1 MRNLSESEGLSAEVV
16 SYREILTAIVKRFAR
31 LAGIPAAL
39 NVARKVP
46 RLTVDDDGNVLDYN
60 THDALG
66 TITLLIDQYEVLYGE
81 IARTLVRQAAQPLAT
96 ITDNKLLREVGLSDD
111 PTIPMR
117 VLLVDD
123 HVLFRE
129 ALVSLL
135 EAQPDLKVVGQADS
149 MHDAI
154 ALTGKVLPD
163 LVLMNI
169 TLPDGTGAEATRAI
183 LAERPET
190 KIVVL
195 TLYEEDDQ
203 LFEAIRAGA
212 IGYLS
217 KHVRAAELFKT
228 LQGVM
233 RGEAGI
239 SGTTAR
245 RILDEFA
252 RLSPPHSDE
261 AAPLTSR
268 EVEVLRE
275 LANGASNQAI
285 AERLVISENTVKNHV
300 RNILVK
306 LHFHSRREAANYARR
321 HGLSSIPPSICL
333 FLLTTYS
340 LLDGYF
346 LSA

>member
-1 MRNLSESEGLSAEVV
+1 MRSPTGSEDSSAERN
-16 SYREILTAIVKRFAR
+16 SFREIITAIVKRFAR
-31 LAGIPAAL
+31 LAGLQTAL
-39 NVARKVP
+39 RIARKVS
-46 RLTVDDDGNVLDYN
+46 RLTLDDDGNVLEYD
-60 THDALG
+60 TQDPLG
-66 TITLLIDQYEVLYGE
+66 TITLLIDQFEVLYGE
-81 IARTLVRQAAQPLAT
+81 VARTLVRQAAQPLAA
-96 ITDNKLLREVGLSDD
+96 ITDNQLLREVGLSDGTSI
-111 PTIPMR
+111 PTR
-117 VLLVDD
+117 VLIVDD

-149 MHDAI
+149 VRDAI
-154 ALTGKVLPD
+154 AFTENVLPD

-169 TLPDGTGAEATRAI
+169 TLPDGTAAEAIRAV
-183 LAERPET
+183 LAERPGT

-195 TLYEEDDQ
+195 TLSEEDNQ

-217 KHVRAAELFKT
+217 KHAHVAMLFKT

-239 SGTTAR
+239 SGLTAR
-245 RILDEFA
+245 RILEEFA
-252 RLSPPHSDE
+252 RLSPTHSDE
-261 AAPLTSR
+261 GAPLTSR

-275 LANGASNQAI
+275 LANGASNQMI
-285 AERLVISENTVKNHV
+285 ARQLVISENTVKNHV

-321 HGLSSIPPSICL
+321 HGISSNPP
-333 FLLTTYS
+333 TNS
-340 LLDGYF
+340 L
-346 LSA
+346 

>member
-1 MRNLSESEGLSAEVV
+1 MTQNLTSSEDSSIEGASF
-16 SYREILTAIVKRFAR
+16 REIITAIVKRFAR
-31 LAGIPAAL
+31 LAGVPTA
-39 NVARKVP
+39 VRMARKVP
-46 RLTVDDDGNVLDYN
+46 RLTLDDDGNVLDYD
-60 THDALG
+60 TRDPLG

-81 IARTLVRQAAQPLAT
+81 IARTLVRQAAQPLAAV
-96 ITDNKLLREVGLSDD
+96 TDQKLLRKVGLSNDS
-111 PTIPMR
+111 TIPVR

-129 ALVSLL
+129 ALVNLL
-135 EAQPDLKVVGQADS
+135 ETQPDLKVIAQAES
-149 MHDAI
+149 MQDAI
-154 ALTGKVLPD
+154 ALTQRVSPD

-169 TLPDGTGAEATRAI
+169 VLPDGTGAEATKAI
-183 LAERPET
+183 LAAKPET

-195 TLYEEDDQ
+195 TLSEEDDQ

-217 KHVRAAELFKT
+217 KHVRAAVLFKT

-239 SGTTAR
+239 SGITAR

-252 RLSPPHSDE
+252 RLSPTRSDE
-261 AAPLTSR
+261 GAPLTSR

-306 LHFHSRREAANYARR
+306 LHFHSRREAADYARR
-321 HGLSSIPPSICL
+321 HGLASIPPSN
-333 FLLTTYS
+333 Y
-340 LLDGYF
+340 
-346 LSA
+346 

>member
-1 MRNLSESEGLSAEVV
+1 MRNLSELEGLSAEVV

-66 TITLLIDQYEVLYGE
+66 TVTLLIDQYEVLYGE
-81 IARTLVRQAAQPLAT
+81 IARTLARQAAQPLAAV
-96 ITDNKLLREVGLSDD
+96 TDNKLLQEAGLSEA
-111 PTIPMR
+111 PSIPMR
-117 VLLVDD
+117 ILLVDD

-129 ALVSLL
+129 GLVSLL
-135 EAQPDLKVVGQADS
+135 DAQHDVKIVGQAGS
-149 MHDAI
+149 MQEAI
-154 ALTGKVLPD
+154 ALTHTVLPD
-163 LVLMNI
+163 LVLMDL

-183 LAERPET
+183 LADAPKT

-195 TLYEEDDQ
+195 TVHEDEER

-212 IGYLS
+212 IGYLF
-217 KHVRAAELFKT
+217 KNVRVAELLET
-228 LQGVM
+228 LRGVM

-239 SGTTAR
+239 LGATAR

-252 RLSPPHSDE
+252 RLSPSHREE
-261 AAPLTSR
+261 APTLTAR

-275 LANGASNQAI
+275 LANGASNQEI
-285 AERLVISENTVKNHV
+285 AERLVISQNTVKNHV
-300 RNILVK
+300 RNVLVK
-306 LHFHSRREAANYARR
+306 LHFHSRREAADYVRR
-321 HGLSSIPPSICL
+321 HGLTPHHPSP
-333 FLLTTYS
+333 
-340 LLDGYF
+340 
-346 LSA
+346 

>member
-1 MRNLSESEGLSAEVV
+1 
-16 SYREILTAIVKRFAR
+16 VKRFAR
-31 LAGIPAAL
+31 LAGLPAAL

-46 RLTVDDDGNVLDYN
+46 RLTVDEDGNVLDYN
-60 THDALG
+60 ARDPLG
-66 TITLLIDQYEVLYGE
+66 TITFLIDQYEVLYGE
-81 IARTLVRQAAQPLAT
+81 IARTLVRQAAQPLAAV
-96 ITDNKLLREVGLSDD
+96 TDNKLLREAGLSDN
-111 PTIPMR
+111 PTIPIR

-149 MHDAI
+149 MRDAV
-154 ALTGKVLPD
+154 ALTENVLPD

-169 TLPDGTGAEATRAI
+169 TLPDGTGAEAIRAV

-195 TLYEEDDQ
+195 TLSEEDDQ

-217 KHVRAAELFKT
+217 KHAHLAMLFKT
-228 LQGVM
+228 LQGVV

-239 SGTTAR
+239 SGLTAR
-245 RILDEFA
+245 RILEEFA
-252 RLSPPHSDE
+252 RLSPTHSDE
-261 AAPLTSR
+261 GATLTSR

-275 LANGASNQAI
+275 LANGASNQMI
-285 AERLVISENTVKNHV
+285 AKRLVISENTVKNHV

-321 HGLSSIPPSICL
+321 HGISSNPPANSV
-333 FLLTTYS
+333 
-340 LLDGYF
+340 
-346 LSA
+346 

>member
-1 MRNLSESEGLSAEVV
+1 MRSLTGSEDSSVERV
-16 SYREILTAIVKRFAR
+16 SFREIITAIVKRFAR
-31 LAGIPAAL
+31 LAGMPMAL
-39 NVARKVP
+39 RVARKVP
-46 RLTVDDDGNVLDYN
+46 RLTLDDDGNVLDYD
-60 THDALG
+60 TQDPLG
-66 TITLLIDQYEVLYGE
+66 TITFLIDQYEVHYGE

-149 MHDAI
+149 MRDAI
-154 ALTGKVLPD
+154 VLTRNVLPD

-169 TLPDGTGAEATRAI
+169 TLPDGTGAEAIRAI

-239 SGTTAR
+239 SGLTAR

-252 RLSPPHSDE
+252 RLSPPRSDE

-275 LANGASNQAI
+275 LANGATNQAI

-306 LHFHSRREAANYARR
+306 LHFHSRREAADYARR
-321 HGLSSIPPSICL
+321 HGLGSIPPSIC
-333 FLLTTYS
+333 
-340 LLDGYF
+340 
-346 LSA
+346 

>member
-1 MRNLSESEGLSAEVV
+1 MP
-16 SYREILTAIVKRFAR
+16 TALRM
-31 LAGIPAAL
+31 
-39 NVARKVP
+39 ARKVP
-46 RLTVDDDGNVLDYN
+46 LLILDDEGNVLDY
-60 THDALG
+60 DLQDPLG
-66 TITLLIDQYEVLYGE
+66 TITLLIDQYEGLYGE
-81 IARTLVRQAAQPLAT
+81 IARTLVRQATLPLAAT
-96 ITDNKLLREVGLSDD
+96 SDNKLLREAGLSDD
-111 PTIPMR
+111 TSMLIR

-135 EAQPDLKVVGQADS
+135 ETQPNFKVIGQADS
-149 MHDAI
+149 IKDAI
-154 ALTGKVLPD
+154 VIAGKVVPD

-169 TLPDGTGAEATRAI
+169 ILPDGTGADATQAI
-183 LAERPET
+183 LAERPDI

-195 TLYEEDDQ
+195 TLSEEDDH

-217 KHVRAAELFKT
+217 KQVHASVFFKT

-239 SGTTAR
+239 SGATAL

-252 RLSPPHSDE
+252 RLSPTRSE
-261 AAPLTSR
+261 KGAPLTLR

-275 LANGASNQAI
+275 LANGTSNQGI

-300 RNILVK
+300 RNILLK
-306 LHFHSRREAANYARR
+306 LHFHSRREAADYARR
-321 HGLSSIPPSICL
+321 HGITSSSG
-333 FLLTTYS
+333 S
-340 LLDGYF
+340 L
-346 LSA
+346 

>member
-1 MRNLSESEGLSAEVV
+1 MRSLTGSEDSSVERV
-16 SYREILTAIVKRFAR
+16 SFRAIITAIVKRFAR
-31 LAGIPAAL
+31 LAGIPTAL
-39 NVARKVP
+39 RMARKVP
-46 RLTVDDDGNVLDYN
+46 QLTLDDDGNVLDYD
-60 THDALG
+60 TQDPLG

-81 IARTLVRQAAQPLAT
+81 IARTLVRQAAQPLAA

-111 PTIPMR
+111 TTIPMR

-149 MHDAI
+149 MRDAI
-154 ALTGKVLPD
+154 VLTRNVLPD

-169 TLPDGTGAEATRAI
+169 VLPDGTGAEAIRAI

-195 TLYEEDDQ
+195 TLSEEDDQ

-217 KHVRAAELFKT
+217 KHVCVAVLFKT

-239 SGTTAR
+239 SGITAR

-252 RLSPPHSDE
+252 RLSPTRSDE
-261 AAPLTSR
+261 GALLTSR

-300 RNILVK
+300 RNILLK
-306 LHFHSRREAANYARR
+306 LHFHSRREAADYARR
-321 HGLSSIPPSICL
+321 HGLTSSSG
-333 FLLTTYS
+333 S
-340 LLDGYF
+340 L
-346 LSA
+346 

>member
-1 MRNLSESEGLSAEVV
+1 MSLTGPEDLSSENV
-16 SYREILTAIVKRFAR
+16 SYREIITSIVKRFAR
-31 LAGIPAAL
+31 LAGLPAAL

-46 RLTVDDDGNVLDYN
+46 RLTVDEDGNVLDYN
-60 THDALG
+60 AHDPLG
-66 TITLLIDQYEVLYGE
+66 TITFLIDQYEVLYGE
-81 IARTLVRQAAQPLAT
+81 IARTLVRQAAQPLAAV
-96 ITDNKLLREVGLSDD
+96 TDNKLLREAGLSDN
-111 PTIPMR
+111 PTIPIR

-149 MHDAI
+149 MRDAV
-154 ALTGKVLPD
+154 ALTENVLPD

-169 TLPDGTGAEATRAI
+169 TLPDGTGAEAIRAV

-195 TLYEEDDQ
+195 TLSEEDDQ

-217 KHVRAAELFKT
+217 KHAHLAMLFKT
-228 LQGVM
+228 LQGVV

-239 SGTTAR
+239 SGLTAR
-245 RILDEFA
+245 RILEEFA
-252 RLSPPHSDE
+252 RLSPTHSDE
-261 AAPLTSR
+261 GATLTSR

-275 LANGASNQAI
+275 LANGASNQMI
-285 AERLVISENTVKNHV
+285 AKRLVISENTVKNHV

-321 HGLSSIPPSICL
+321 HGISSNPPANSV
-333 FLLTTYS
+333 
-340 LLDGYF
+340 
-346 LSA
+346 

>member
-1 MRNLSESEGLSAEVV
+1 MTGSEDLSMEGTPF
-16 SYREILTAIVKRFAR
+16 REIITAIVKRFSR
-31 LAGIPAAL
+31 LAGTPTAL
-39 NVARKVP
+39 RIARKVP
-46 RLTVDDDGNVLDYN
+46 RLILDDNGNVLDY
-60 THDALG
+60 DSQDSLG

-81 IARTLVRQAAQPLAT
+81 IARTLVWQAAQPLAAV
-96 ITDNKLLREVGLSDD
+96 TDTKLLREVGFFDE

-117 VLLVDD
+117 ILLVDD

-129 ALVSLL
+129 GLVSLL
-135 EAQPDLKVVGQADS
+135 EARPDLKVVGQAIS
-149 MHDAI
+149 MHEAI
-154 ALTGKVLPD
+154 ALAGELVPD

-169 TLPDGTGAEATRAI
+169 TLPDGTGAEAIRAI
-183 LAERPET
+183 LAERPDT

-195 TLYEEDDQ
+195 TLHEEDDE

-212 IGYLS
+212 VGYLS
-217 KHVRAAELFKT
+217 KQVCAAELFKT

-252 RLSPPHSDE
+252 RLSTPLSGE
-261 AAPLTSR
+261 AATLTSR

-275 LANGASNQAI
+275 LVNGASNQMI
-285 AERLVISENTVKNHV
+285 AKRLVISENTVKNHV

-306 LHFHSRREAANYARR
+306 LHFHSRHEAADYARR
-321 HGLSSIPPSICL
+321 HGLASTPPS
-333 FLLTTYS
+333 FY
-340 LLDGYF
+340 
-346 LSA
+346 

>member
-1 MRNLSESEGLSAEVV
+1 MRSQTGSEDSSAERN
-16 SYREILTAIVKRFAR
+16 SFREIITAIVKRFAR
-31 LAGIPAAL
+31 LAGIQTAL
-39 NVARKVP
+39 RIARKVP
-46 RLTVDDDGNVLDYN
+46 RLALDDEGNVLEYD
-60 THDALG
+60 TQDPLG

-81 IARTLVRQAAQPLAT
+81 VARTLVRQAAQPLAAV
-96 ITDNKLLREVGLSDD
+96 TDNQLLREVGLSDD
-111 PTIPMR
+111 TPIPTR
-117 VLLVDD
+117 VLIVDD

-135 EAQPDLKVVGQADS
+135 EAEPNFKVVGQADS
-149 MHDAI
+149 MRDAI
-154 ALTGKVLPD
+154 ALTENVLPD

-169 TLPDGTGAEATRAI
+169 TLPDGTGAEAIRAV
-183 LAERPET
+183 LAEKPGT

-195 TLYEEDDQ
+195 TLSEEDNQ

-212 IGYLS
+212 IGFLS
-217 KHVRAAELFKT
+217 KHAHVAMLFKT

-245 RILDEFA
+245 RILEEFA
-252 RLSPPHSDE
+252 RLSPTRSDE
-261 AAPLTSR
+261 GATLTSR

-275 LANGASNQAI
+275 LANGASNQMI
-285 AERLVISENTVKNHV
+285 AKRLVISENTVKNHV

-321 HGLSSIPPSICL
+321 HGISSNPPAN
-333 FLLTTYS
+333 S
-340 LLDGYF
+340 L
-346 LSA
+346 

>member
-1 MRNLSESEGLSAEVV
+1 MRSLTGSEDPSAERN
-16 SYREILTAIVKRFAR
+16 SFREIITATVKRFAR
-31 LAGIPAAL
+31 LAGIQTAL
-39 NVARKVP
+39 RIARKVP
-46 RLTVDDDGNVLDYN
+46 RLTLDDEGNVLEYN
-60 THDALG
+60 TQDPLG

-81 IARTLVRQAAQPLAT
+81 VARTLVRQAAQPLAAV
-96 ITDNKLLREVGLSDD
+96 TDNQLLREVGLSDD
-111 PTIPMR
+111 THIPTR
-117 VLLVDD
+117 VLIVDD

-135 EAQPDLKVVGQADS
+135 EAEPDLKVVGQADS
-149 MHDAI
+149 MRDAI
-154 ALTGKVLPD
+154 VLTENVMPD

-169 TLPDGTGAEATRAI
+169 TLPDGTGAEAIRAV

-195 TLYEEDDQ
+195 TLSEEDDQ

-217 KHVRAAELFKT
+217 KHTRVAMLFQT

-252 RLSPPHSDE
+252 RLSPTRSDE
-261 AAPLTSR
+261 GTTLTAR

-275 LANGASNQAI
+275 LANGASNHVI

-306 LHFHSRREAANYARR
+306 LHFHSRREAADYARR
-321 HGLSSIPPSICL
+321 HGLSSIPPSI
-333 FLLTTYS
+333 Y
-340 LLDGYF
+340 
-346 LSA
+346 